1 MYEKIIL
8 RWFAVK
14 YSSIIFRKIEWG
26 DPTSFPICMF
36 LFLKAYLLMY
46 FSLYVSVFCSMCVCS
61 LCLWLVTAEAWRRYL
76 IFWNCCYEWLPAGMP
91 VVGTQPTSSW
101 RAASA
106 CLLPA
111 KPSLQLP
118 SSFHFQCHWNLSPC
132 LTQSLQNSWYIWSCL
147 LSFHLPGLFGLLH
160 GWAGLAYHWAKAIRK
175 RFPQKHLDF
184 YYSVVCKW
192 REN

>member
-1 MYEKIIL
+1 MCQC
-8 RWFAVK
+8 FA
-14 YSSIIFRKIEWG
+14 
-26 DPTSFPICMF
+26 
-36 LFLKAYLLMY
+36 A
-46 FSLYVSVFCSMCVCS
+46 CVCVCG

-175 RFPQKHLDF
+175 RFLRSTWISTTVW
-184 YYSVVCKW
+184 SVNEEKTRFPPKESPTVMQCQ
-192 REN
+192 NNQAA